1 VGGEIRDPRRGDLS
15 MGKMDIVF
23 AGLGGQG
30 VMTLLQVL
38 AGAAF
43 RDNVPVKNFEGTGIT
58 QRGGGVFGFVRLGE
72 TYGPKIPVGEADA
85 IISLE
90 ISEIVNVIHYL
101 KPQGQVWANSE
112 KVHGY
117 YTRLHP
123 DRYPLQ
129 EKIEGLVRLKTSS
142 FHLLPATRLAQQ
154 AGSPQ
159 AVNMVMLGAF
169 SKINTYLKTD
179 SITRAIEETNKKFA
193 ASNLEAFWK
202 GYHFFEAASTS
213 EKGPRAAQTR

>member
-1 VGGEIRDPRRGDLS
+1 

-38 AGAAF
+38 AGAAYKE
-43 RDNVPVKNFEGTGIT
+43 NVQVKNFEGTGIT
-58 QRGGGVFGFVRLGE
+58 QRGGGVFGFVRLGDAF
-72 TYGPKIPVGEADA
+72 GPKIPVGEADA
-85 IISLE
+85 IVSLE
-90 ISEIVNVIHYL
+90 LSEIVNVIQYL
-101 KPQGQVWANSE
+101 KPSGQVWANSE

-117 YTRLHP
+117 YTKLHP

-129 EKIEGLVRLKTSS
+129 EKIEAMVRLKTP
-142 FHLLPATRLAQQ
+142 HLLLIPASRLAQE

-169 SKINTYLKTD
+169 SKSNHFLKTET
-179 SITRAIEETNKKFA
+179 ITGAIEEANKKFA
-193 ASNLEAFWK
+193 TANLEAFWK
-202 GYHFFEAASTS
+202 GYRFAEAAPQ
-213 EKGPRAAQTR
+213 EKAPVSACGR

>member
-1 VGGEIRDPRRGDLS
+1 

-38 AGAAF
+38 AGAASK
-43 RDNVPVKNFEGTGIT
+43 DNIPVRNFEGTGIT

-72 TYGPKIPVGEADA
+72 AYGPKIPVGEADA

-101 KPQGQVWANSE
+101 KPQGEVWTNSE

-117 YTRLHP
+117 YTRIHP
-123 DRYPLQ
+123 DLYPLQ

-142 FHLLPATRLAQQ
+142 LYLVPAARLAQQ

-169 SKINTYLKTD
+169 SKMNTYLKTD

-202 GYHFFEAASTS
+202 GYHFFEADSS
-213 EKGPRAAQTR
+213 NERQPRAAQTR

>member
-1 VGGEIRDPRRGDLS
+1 

-43 RDNVPVKNFEGTGIT
+43 RDDVPIKNFEGTGIT

-72 TYGPKIPVGEADA
+72 SYSPKIPVGEADA

-90 ISEIVNVIHYL
+90 ISEIANVIHYL

-112 KVHGY
+112 KIHGY

-123 DRYPLQ
+123 ELYPLQ
-129 EKIEGLVRLKTSS
+129 EKIEELVRLKTS
-142 FHLLPATRLAQQ
+142 FLRLVPASRLAHE

-169 SKINTYLKTD
+169 SRDNTFLRLD
-179 SITRAIEETNKKFA
+179 SITGVIEEGNKKFA

-202 GYHFFEAASTS
+202 GYRFFEAASS
-213 EKGPRAAQTR
+213 DEKQPRAAQTK